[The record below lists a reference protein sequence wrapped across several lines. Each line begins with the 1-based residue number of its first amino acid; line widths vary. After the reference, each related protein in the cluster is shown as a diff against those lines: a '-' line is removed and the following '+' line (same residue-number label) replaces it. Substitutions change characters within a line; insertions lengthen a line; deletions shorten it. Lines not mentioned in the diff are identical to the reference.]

1 MDAPISRNRSE
12 DIGQNRSDDE
22 LRRYAPKWLG
32 ERTARYSENAPSL
45 SPHDDFDGPPPEHGL
60 PRAGGLDWPR
70 RRKYTL
76 DPDPAPLPP
85 LGATSEFR
93 IGQMIRVVAVVT
105 GAAFVAFVV
114 VSGIPNMEAERLR
127 EFLLSWQSPPAEK
140 AARLP
145 ATSPRLL
152 VQDIRGNNDQWLP
165 LAAKSEGENSGAM
178 ILVSGLMPGTKLSSG
193 QPIGETAW
201 LVGAAELPALRVQAP
216 AGFAGSMDLLVELRM
231 PDNTILDRKMLR
243 AEWIATKLADA
254 GNAAAA
260 PVSNAA
266 RGAEGSPSRNQLRQ
280 LDVAEIAGLL
290 KRGEAF
296 LTNGDVAAARLLLQR
311 AAENGNARAAFALAS
326 SYDPAALQRLG
337 VYGPAPNLQLARQWY
352 ERAAEYGSKEAE
364 ARLQV
369 LARRDP

>member
-12 DIGQNRSDDE
+12 NIGQNRSDDE

-45 SPHDDFDGPPPEHGL
+45 SPDDDFDSAPPDHRL
-60 PRAGGLDWPR
+60 PRAAGLDWAAR
-70 RRKYTL
+70 RRHTL
-76 DPDPAPLPP
+76 DPELAPLPP

-93 IGQMIRVVAVVT
+93 IGQVVRVVAVVI
-105 GAAFVAFVV
+105 GAALVAFVV
-114 VSGIPNMEAERLR
+114 ASGIPNMEAEWLR
-127 EFLLSWQSPPAEK
+127 EFFSAGKSPPPGK

-145 ATSPRLL
+145 AAAARLL
-152 VQDIRGNNDQWLP
+152 LQDMRGNNNEWLP
-165 LAAKSEGENSGAM
+165 LAIKTEGESRGTTL
-178 ILVSGLMPGTKLSSG
+178 IVSGLMPGTKLSSG

-201 LVGAAELPALRVQAP
+201 FVGAAELPALRAQAP
-216 AGFAGSMDLLVELRM
+216 AGFTGSMDLLVELRT

-243 AEWIATKLADA
+243 AEWIASKSADA
-254 GNAAAA
+254 SNVAAA
-260 PVSNAA
+260 PVSNVV
-266 RGAEGSPSRNQLRQ
+266 RWAEGSFARNQLRQ
-280 LDVAEIAGLL
+280 LDPDEITVLL

-337 VYGPAPNLQLARQWY
+337 VYGPAPDAQLARQWY
-352 ERAAEYGSKEAE
+352 GRAAEYGSKEAE
-364 ARLQV
+364 ARLEI
-369 LARRDP
+369 LARNP